1 VNMAVQF
8 NVACEATGHKIT
20 DIRVQISNK
29 TIDCEREP
37 KLCGDGEWDRW
48 SDWGQ
53 CTVEGFQIRRR
64 ECKTEP
70 CVGER
75 VQEKKCQ
82 PTISENCKGDG
93 DESLEDWAEWSACE
107 CKHKLELPE
116 GSGVRS
122 RIPKC
127 RRDCPTVS
135 SCPDTVQY
143 ETCICNSAV
152 EMQRGP
158 ETNEGSNLQ
167 IGHVIGAAVAG
178 CVLTIILFLG
188 AFCYIKNRNKKF
200 DVSKAEETSLHNTSS
215 ESKYSTIAR
224 GNGVPNRGPL
234 STSSSHSTASKDS
247 VKNTSRKTSSPLKM
261 LRVFRKHHSSAEA
274 V

>member
-1 VNMAVQF
+1 MKVSLSEGQVKF
-8 NVACEATGHKIT
+8 CF
-20 DIRVQISNK
+20 IS
-29 TIDCEREP
+29 
-37 KLCGDGEWDRW
+37 
-48 SDWGQ
+48 
-53 CTVEGFQIRRR
+53 F
-64 ECKTEP
+64 
-70 CVGER
+70 
-75 VQEKKCQ
+75 
-82 PTISENCKGDG
+82 
-93 DESLEDWAEWSACE
+93 
-107 CKHKLELPE
+107 
-116 GSGVRS
+116 
-122 RIPKC
+122 
-127 RRDCPTVS
+127 
-135 SCPDTVQY
+135 
-143 ETCICNSAV
+143 SAV

-200 DVSKAEETSLHNTSS
+200 DVSKAEETSLHNTSN

-224 GNGVPNRGPL
+224 GNGVSNRGPL